1 MNKEFTQPTGSTAK
15 KVNKQSIARVY
26 SVKTSDVAYLSK
38 DSKVDGYSILYDPLT
53 QTTWVNQSATGTPNS
68 WTVIGD
74 TLQLTTEVNSFILN
88 KANVNANI
96 ISNGASIIV
105 LPQGGV
111 IKDAIPYVTP
121 EMYAHLV
128 VNDDWEPALEAAD
141 AKASE
146 LGVPLIGYGKTY
158 TIGAF
163 IDFSADRIEGIG
175 LRPLPGYT
183 GAAASFTV
191 NQLTGKLRLNVD
203 IQNFQSY
210 GCKVYR
216 GSYTGI
222 PSLILDGCVFSNNG
236 SLLRTTCV
244 NPVNTA
250 TDFVIDVTNSAG
262 FAAGNMVWIGD
273 SKCTIL
279 SISGNTITLVND
291 GTKPILLSGGTG
303 TGSYAAGQFF
313 TKDGDGK
320 NGITIGNG
328 GTEPSWDI
336 RTVNGLDAS
345 GNAWFGVFQYVRAKA
360 GNLYLTGGVR
370 ANDNGYCGLG
380 LSYAQGG
387 EISGF
392 TCNGNGNNGLDIF
405 ETNGNMKIH
414 SGEASLNGV
423 DGVFACGNGT
433 GPKISGVT
441 AMNNKRIGILAYGRT
456 EAPTGFDVTNCNLL
470 NNGLNS
476 LCYTGIRSGSIAD
489 NVMGGTKSWS
499 LKMEGKNGLLNP
511 MGLTVCNNTFEVESV
526 SGDIFANIGGYTD
539 GGDSGILTA
548 IDNKYNN
555 RNPVHNITSF
565 NRAKSVFRPA
575 GRLSYTASYSAS
587 VSASISVSLA
597 FIKPDTNAA
606 DVTSGVVE
614 MQICNNASLLA
625 TDTVSSATRN
635 AGVELYNGATTNGKI
650 VAIAAYGALTYS
662 FTSTVAKTVYLKVRS
677 PWGDALITLV
687 WS

>member
-1 MNKEFTQPTGSTAK
+1 MNPQFSQPGGSVSK
-15 KVNKQSIARVY
+15 DVNKQSIARVFG
-26 SVKTSDVAYLSK
+26 VKMSEVAYLK
-38 DSKVDGYSILYDPLT
+38 VGLVVDGYKILYDKAT
-53 QTTWVNQSATGTPNS
+53 QTCWERTPSLGNVISWSLSGNTLEVVTSSGVYTLHSAQ
-68 WTVIGD
+68 IY
-74 TLQLTTEVNSFILN
+74 E
-88 KANVNANI
+88 I
-96 ISNGASIIV
+96 INNGSSNIV

-111 IKDAIPYVTP
+111 IRDAIPYVTP
-121 EMYAHLV
+121 EMFRSLV
-128 VNDDWEPALEAAD
+128 INGDWEPAIEMADSVAAN
-141 AKASE
+141 
-146 LGVPLIGYGKTY
+146 LGVPLKGFGKIY
-158 TIGAF
+158 NIGAF
-163 IDFSADRIEGIG
+163 VDFTCDNIDGIG
-175 LRPLPGYT
+175 LRPLAGYT
-183 GAAASFTV
+183 GAAASFTI
-191 NQLTGKLRLNVD
+191 NQVTGKLRLNVD

-222 PSLILDGCVFSNNG
+222 PSLILDGCVFNNNG

-262 FAAGNMVWIGD
+262 FAAGNMVWVGD

-313 TKDGDGK
+313 TKNGDGK

-345 GNAWFGVFQYVRAKA
+345 GNAWFGVFQYVKAKA
-360 GNLYLTGGVR
+360 GSLYITGGVR

-539 GGDSGILTA
+539 GGNPGIINVT
-548 IDNKYNN
+548 DNKYNN
-555 RNPVHNITSF
+555 RNPVHSIASY
-565 NRAKSVFRPA
+565 NRSKSLFRPS
-575 GRLSYTASYSAS
+575 GRMGFTSAYTAA
-587 VSASISVSLA
+587 VGRSISVSLS
-597 FIKPDTNAA
+597 FIKPDSNAA
-606 DVTSGVVE
+606 DISSGIVE
-614 MQICNNASLLA
+614 MQIGDTATMLA
-625 TDTVSSATRN
+625 ATTVSSATRN

-650 VAIAAYGALTYS
+650 IAAAAYGALTYS
-662 FTSTVAKTVYLKVRS
+662 FTSTTAKTVYLKVRS
-677 PWGDALITLV
+677 PWGDAIISLT